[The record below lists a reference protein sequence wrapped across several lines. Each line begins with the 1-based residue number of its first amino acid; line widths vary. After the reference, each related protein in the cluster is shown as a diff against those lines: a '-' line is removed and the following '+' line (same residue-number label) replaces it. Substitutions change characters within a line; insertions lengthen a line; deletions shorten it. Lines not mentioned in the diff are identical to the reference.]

1 MGQNLGVVTFFM
13 FVFGILL
20 MIISEG
26 IDIVFGIG
34 FLLFIIALIIVI
46 FQVVWSIAEK
56 ADEFTRRH
64 W

>member
-13 FVFGILL
+13 FVFGALL

-26 IDIVFGIG
+26 VDVVFGTG
-34 FLLFIIALIIVI
+34 LLLFIIALIIVI
-46 FQVVWSIAEK
+46 FQVTWSIAGK

>member
-26 IDIVFGIG
+26 VDIVFGTG
-34 FLLFIIALIIVI
+34 LLLFIIALIIVI
-46 FQVVWSIAEK
+46 FQVVWSIAGK

>member
-46 FQVVWSIAEK
+46 FQVVWSIAVK